1 MEPRLKTVFH
11 DLGEDTEEVFI
22 VPLSDLHIGAAF
34 DQKKFEGYREWIL
47 DRDNAYCVINGD
59 VVDNAITESIGDT
72 YGTMRPD
79 EQKEL
84 AEDLIRPLAEAG
96 KILAWVD
103 GNHEIRTAR
112 QTDEYIGKT
121 LCKILGLHTRE
132 HSIYSPDGVFLFLN
146 VGYDKKKGKRN
157 RITYTG
163 FMLHGF
169 SGGKRMGGKVNAAE
183 DMARSVVSDF
193 YIVSHTHTKFAFP
206 GRIIMPDTR
215 TKTIRYRKQLFIS
228 TGSFME
234 WDGYAIRKGFR
245 PANLG
250 SPKIRLSGNS
260 KDLHCSI

>member
-1 MEPRLKTVFH
+1 M
-11 DLGEDTEEVFI
+11 
-22 VPLSDLHIGAAF
+22 
-34 DQKKFEGYREWIL
+34 
-47 DRDNAYCVINGD
+47 INGD

-121 LCKILGLHTRE
+121 LCKILGLHTKK

-215 TKTIRYRKQLFIS
+215 TKTIRYRKQLFILS
-228 TGSFME
+228 LIHIYREGMKICRHMGCTRIA
-234 WDGYAIRKGFR
+234 DGKC
-245 PANLG
+245 LG
-250 SPKIRLSGNS
+250 W
-260 KDLHCSI
+260 KDPLYMWEHYGERCV